1 MKRHSFDPI
10 SLVSGAV
17 FTGLGVAWLAG
28 MVSFGRHDPPWLWAA
43 GLVALGLA
51 VIVGSI
57 PPRVSKAEVHAD
69 DGSSDDTA
77 AEEEP

>member
-28 MVSFGRHDPPWLWAA
+28 MVSFDRHDAPWLWAA

-51 VIVGSI
+51 VIVGSMEDKKRGTETTST
-57 PPRVSKAEVHAD
+57 PHRRPTDRKD
-69 DGSSDDTA
+69 R
-77 AEEEP
+77 